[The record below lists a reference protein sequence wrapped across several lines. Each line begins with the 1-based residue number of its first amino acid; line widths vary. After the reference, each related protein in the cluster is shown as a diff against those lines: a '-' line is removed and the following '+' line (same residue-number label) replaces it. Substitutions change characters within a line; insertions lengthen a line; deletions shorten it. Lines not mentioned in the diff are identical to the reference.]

1 MARSPKSTNRSSRPP
16 SASTYRAMTS
26 KDVTSPCSICEIRAM
41 LTPSAAARSFSK
53 SAERVGSKAKMI
65 LISDRPLEPAQLLEV
80 MDPGFLE
87 PVHKRPAERGAVL
100 AQRRDRLGQ
109 QGR

>member
-1 MARSPKSTNRSSRPP
+1 MQWSSGGVGGVADKEPDG
-16 SASTYRAMTS
+16 AVAEV
-26 KDVTSPCSICEIRAM
+26 DE
-41 LTPSAAARSFSK
+41 
-53 SAERVGSKAKMI
+53 AERVGSKAKMI